1 MLTESTLNNVQCWG
15 VGLAEKWISRYTEM
29 DCYFCFQVFSFSFPF
44 MPSSMAQLLLL
55 TSLRESRQSML
66 NILKIPC
73 LKFYLGIC
81 NVKKNN

>member
-55 TSLRESRQSML
+55 TSLRESRQSKYVEYL
-66 NILKIPC
+66 KNSLSKILSGH
-73 LKFYLGIC
+73 L
-81 NVKKNN
+81 

>member
-55 TSLRESRQSML
+55 TSLRESRQSKYVEYFKNSL
-66 NILKIPC
+66 SKILSGH
-73 LKFYLGIC
+73 L
-81 NVKKNN
+81 